1 MFPLS
6 KREKQQLKE
15 IEEALKDG
23 DVIKFKDDAD
33 YLDVQDMLE
42 LLIQRGFVEEVTY
55 EELRSFS
62 MITKKGYKKVGD
74 FKKFDAW
81 VDDQEKKAKKKSRR
95 EWTIA
100 IVCAILGAVVGLIPT
115 FLQLLGIIKIN

>member
-6 KREKQQLKE
+6 KREKKHLKK
-15 IEEALKDG
+15 IKEELKDG
-23 DVIKFKDDAD
+23 DVFTFEDDAD

-95 EWTIA
+95 EWKIA
-100 IVCAILGAVVGLIPT
+100 IWSAILGAIAGAVFGY
-115 FLQLLGIIKIN
+115 FLECLV

>member
-6 KREKQQLKE
+6 KREKRHLNRIK
-15 IEEALKDG
+15 EALKDG
-23 DVIKFKDDAD
+23 DVITFEDDAD

-100 IVCAILGAVVGLIPT
+100 IVCAILGAVIGLIPT